1 MNETISTME
10 VFRNMQI
17 FVEVAKA
24 QSFRR
29 AADVLG
35 MPNSTVSRR
44 IAELERD
51 IGLRLFNRTTRRV
64 ELTESGHR
72 YFERCRRILQD
83 AQLAHEELADMQ
95 ARPSGTIRV
104 SLPVDF
110 SVIYLSPML
119 AQFAALYPGI
129 RLELDLTPSQADL
142 VAGSVDLAIR
152 MGLPKEQQLIARQ
165 IADLNLGL
173 YASPAYLQRHGKP
186 STPGALSAH
195 ACLCMRDG
203 PWTLTAAH
211 GGHSETIAVSGQIL
225 ANNVGML
232 RQLALAGLGIMMN
245 AESWAAEDVAA
256 GSLVRVLP
264 GWAPPRARAYALTE
278 TRLLP
283 AKVRVFIDFLTER
296 MKEQRAQPV

>member
-1 MNETISTME
+1 MSETISTME

-95 ARPSGTIRV
+95 ARPSGTIRL

-152 MGLPKEQQLIARQ
+152 MGLPKEPTTLVNEGIYRYSRNPIYLGLFALSGASLIYAFSP
-165 IADLNLGL
+165 LNLVAAV
-173 YASPAYLQRHGKP
+173 ASVAIHHRIVQSEERFL
-186 STPGALSAH
+186 
-195 ACLCMRDG
+195 
-203 PWTLTAAH
+203 
-211 GGHSETIAVSGQIL
+211 SETFPEYESYRKAVRRYL
-225 ANNVGML
+225 
-232 RQLALAGLGIMMN
+232 
-245 AESWAAEDVAA
+245 
-256 GSLVRVLP
+256 
-264 GWAPPRARAYALTE
+264 
-278 TRLLP
+278 
-283 AKVRVFIDFLTER
+283 
-296 MKEQRAQPV
+296 

>member
-1 MNETISTME
+1 MNETIGTMD

-24 QSFRR
+24 HSFRR

-64 ELTESGHR
+64 ELTESGLR
-72 YFERCRRILQD
+72 YFERCGRILRE
-83 AQLAHEELADMQ
+83 AQLAHEELSDMQ
-95 ARPSGTIRV
+95 ASPSGTIRV

-119 AQFAALYPGI
+119 ARFAALYPGI

-152 MGLPKEQQLIARQ
+152 MGLPKEQHFVARQ
-165 IADLNLGL
+165 IADLKLGL
-173 YASPAYLQRHGKP
+173 YASPAYLKRHGRP
-186 STPGALSAH
+186 ATPDALREH
-195 ACLCMRDG
+195 ACLCMHEG
-203 PWTLTAAH
+203 PWALTAAKR
-211 GGHSETIAVSGQIL
+211 GDRETIAVTGQIM

-232 RQLALAGLGIMMN
+232 RQLALAGLGIMIN
-245 AESWAAEDVAA
+245 AESWTADDVAT

-264 GWAPPRARAYALTE
+264 GWSPPNAQAYALTE

-296 MKEQRAQPV
+296 MKHQPKQPA